1 MVSLAFVNH
10 FLFPSVFCSFW
21 WILGTFW
28 WTTWGVGSPLISLN
42 TPSTRALFSHLL
54 MCALRSPNL
63 VKPPEMSFRK
73 WYQYIFIKNYDT
85 PCLLLWGFCRI
96 WEKSLSWNTKTHHS
110 GRNNAPEHLWRILSV
125 WKHTF
130 RSAILGSVLGAPL
143 CLCLDL
149 ESSDCSKN
157 HDPAG
162 LLGCAFLAKSVT
174 SNPFWRPDLVLAV
187 FMHILIPWVCS

>member
-1 MVSLAFVNH
+1 MTLPASYFEDSAEFERKVCLEIPK
-10 FLFPSVFCSFW
+10 LI
-21 WILGTFW
+21 ILEETMPQNTFEEYFQCE
-28 WTTWGVGSPLISLN
+28 N
-42 TPSTRALFSHLL
+42 
-54 MCALRSPNL
+54 
-63 VKPPEMSFRK
+63 
-73 WYQYIFIKNYDT
+73 
-85 PCLLLWGFCRI
+85 
-96 WEKSLSWNTKTHHS
+96 
-110 GRNNAPEHLWRILSV
+110 
-125 WKHTF
+125 TF

-174 SNPFWRPDLVLAV
+174 SNPFSRPDLVLAV